1 MEAKIRRLDP
11 LVVSK
16 IAAGEIIVSPVNA
29 LKEMLENS
37 IDAKATMIDILV
49 KEGGIKLLQVTDDG
63 VGINKE
69 DLPILCERFTTS
81 KLSKFEDLEHIA
93 TYGFRGE
100 ALSSISHVAK
110 VTVTTKTEADQ
121 CAWKVSY
128 MEGKMLGNPVPTA
141 GRNGTTILV
150 EDLFYNLP
158 SRLRSLRSPN
168 ETLHGILDV
177 VGRYAIHSKGIGFS
191 CKKFGDAQYSLA
203 IKPNFEMVDRIRSI
217 LGNEVASHLLDF
229 TVDTNEELP
238 VLGINGKASDLNFVC
253 KKAIQP
259 IFFINN
265 RLVSCDPLRRSLNQ
279 VYSNFLAKGNRPFV
293 YLSIL
298 VDPASVD
305 VNIHPTKKEV
315 RFLHQDEIF
324 QLISTELHEML
335 SKIDTSRMFK
345 TSTLITDASPI
356 GTSLS
361 QSSSFPSSQRTTSL
375 LSNGNNRGAAVS
387 ITKSQKVYDNRLIRT
402 DASQSKITSFLRSSQ
417 YIETIPTQSQRSSN
431 NETQKIQDTLSDD
444 TRVTGSGT
452 AASHDPKVQEGM
464 ASSSCDTLAD
474 KSESTRVI
482 SGNKRKHDTDIG
494 FTPGKTSSSDGETTR
509 VSSPDTPPPE
519 SHLDDNQDN
528 ENDVVNKKMCYKV
541 LDKERKMV
549 SLTSIK
555 SLRQNVDNAAHAEL
569 TNIFANLTYVG
580 LVDEERRLAAIQHD
594 LKLFLVDYGSICNE
608 LFYQIG
614 LTDFSNYGKIYLRAQ
629 SEEELNIMNLLS
641 VFDDLSKQQRYDIVR
656 TMWDM
661 QEMLDEYFSIELEHM
676 NTSDAGNPLDSI
688 VVRSIPLLLKGYNPP
703 LSKLPHFFRRM
714 GTKVNWEEEEPCL
727 NGILR
732 QIALLYIPEVIVKVD
747 VNDATTPEDVRVEYV
762 NKCEDMSSTLE
773 HVIFPC
779 IKRRFLATRNILNDI
794 VEIANLPGLYKVFE
808 RC

>member
-1 MEAKIRRLDP
+1 METKIRRLDP
-11 LVVSK
+11 SVVSK

-49 KEGGIKLLQVTDDG
+49 KEGGVKLLQVTDDG

-81 KLSKFEDLEHIA
+81 KLSKFEDLESIA

-100 ALSSISHVAK
+100 ALASISHVAK

-128 MEGKMLGNPVPTA
+128 MEGKMLGKPVPTA
-141 GRNGTTILV
+141 GKDGTTILV

-168 ETLHGILDV
+168 EILHGILDV

-203 IKPNFEMVDRIRSI
+203 IKPNFGMVDRIRSI

-229 TVDTNEELP
+229 TVDVNEDLP
-238 VLGINGKASDLNFVC
+238 VLGISGKASDLNFVC

-345 TSTLITDASPI
+345 TSTLITDGSPI
-356 GTSLS
+356 GNSLS
-361 QSSSFPSSQRTTSL
+361 QSSSLQSSQRAPSL
-375 LSNGNNRGAAVS
+375 LSNGNNRAVPVP
-387 ITKSQKVYDNRLIRT
+387 ITKSQRVYDNRLIRT

-417 YIETIPTQSQRSSN
+417 YIETMPTQSQKLSKN
-431 NETQKIQDTLSDD
+431 KTQKIQDTLGDD
-444 TRVTGSGT
+444 TRVADSGT
-452 AASHDPKVQEGM
+452 TSYDPKTQEQM
-464 ASSSCDTLAD
+464 TSSSCDTLAD
-474 KSESTRVI
+474 KSESSHEI
-482 SGNKRKHDTDIG
+482 SGNKRRHDADTG
-494 FTPGKTSSSDGETTR
+494 FTPGETSTSDGDTTK
-509 VSSPDTPPPE
+509 VGFSNVQPQI
-519 SHLDDNQDN
+519 SHLDDSQGD
-528 ENDVVNKKMCYKV
+528 ENNVVNKKMCYKV

-580 LVDEERRLAAIQHD
+580 LVDEERRLVAIQHD

-629 SEEELNIMNLLS
+629 DEEELNILNLLS
-641 VFDDLSKQQRYDIVR
+641 VFDDLTIQQRYDIVK

-661 QEMLDEYFSIELEHM
+661 QEMLDEYFSIELKLM
-676 NTSDAGNPLDSI
+676 GTSDTGNPLDCI

-732 QIALLYIPEVIVKVD
+732 QIALLYVPEVIVKVD
-747 VNDATTPEDVRVEYV
+747 VNDTTTPEDVKVEYV
-762 NKCEDMSSTLE
+762 NKCEDMSSVLE

-779 IKRRFLATRNILNDI
+779 IKRRFLATRDILRDI